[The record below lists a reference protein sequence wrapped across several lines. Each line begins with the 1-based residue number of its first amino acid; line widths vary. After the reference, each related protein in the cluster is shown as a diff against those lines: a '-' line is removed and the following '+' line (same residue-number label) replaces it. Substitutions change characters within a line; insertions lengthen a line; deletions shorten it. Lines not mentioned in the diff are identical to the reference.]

1 MFGNVIIRGETSKA
15 AVPVFCDIKKQQVA
29 ALKQALTYRRFGSY
43 VVYDD
48 FLS

>member
-1 MFGNVIIRGETSKA
+1 MIGNVIIRGETSKA
-15 AVPVFCDIKKQQVA
+15 AVPVFCDIKKQVA
-29 ALKQALTYRRFGSY
+29 ALKQASTYKSFGSY